1 LKKGF
6 QDLREFVAALE
17 AAGELVRVKQA
28 VSADLEI
35 TEIADRVSKSPDGGK
50 ALLFENVTG
59 HTMPVLI
66 NAFGSYRRMAMAMN
80 APDVEAAA
88 RRIAALLS
96 VKGVPGTLKG
106 KIDLLGE
113 LFDLSK
119 VPPRVVRSG
128 PCQEVVLEGDAVKL
142 SRIPVLKCWPK
153 DGGPFITLPLVI
165 TKDPETGERNVG
177 VYRMHVY
184 DDRSTGMHW
193 QTQKDG
199 ATHAIKSRRRRTK
212 LEVAVVIGCDPA
224 TVFAGVVP
232 LPYGL
237 DELLFSGFLRRS
249 PVELVRCKTIGLEV
263 PAASEIVL
271 EGTVDPD
278 DLREEGPFGDHTG
291 VYTPVELF
299 PVFRVRCITMRRD
312 PIYLTTIV
320 GKPPMEDYYMGKAI
334 ERTFLP
340 ILKKQVPE
348 LVDMNFP
355 MEGTFNNAVIVS
367 IEKNY
372 PHQAK
377 KVAHA
382 IWGLGQLS
390 FTKVVVVVDASVNV
404 HDVAAVALAVFNN
417 IDPKRDLFFVEGP
430 VDTLNHASPERD
442 FGSKVGIDA
451 TAKWKEEGYTRTWP
465 EEIRMDDATKK
476 RADAVMKDLGL
487 PQ

>member
-1 LKKGF
+1 
-6 QDLREFVAALE
+6 
-17 AAGELVRVKQA
+17 
-28 VSADLEI
+28 
-35 TEIADRVSKSPDGGK
+35 
-50 ALLFENVTG
+50 
-59 HTMPVLI
+59 
-66 NAFGSYRRMAMAMN
+66 
-80 APDVEAAA
+80 
-88 RRIAALLS
+88 
-96 VKGVPGTLKG
+96 
-106 KIDLLGE
+106 
-113 LFDLSK
+113 
-119 VPPRVVRSG
+119 
-128 PCQEVVLEGDAVKL
+128 
-142 SRIPVLKCWPK
+142 
-153 DGGPFITLPLVI
+153 
-165 TKDPETGERNVG
+165 
-177 VYRMHVY
+177 
-184 DDRSTGMHW
+184 
-193 QTQKDG
+193 
-199 ATHAIKSRRRRTK
+199 
-212 LEVAVVIGCDPA
+212 
-224 TVFAGVVP
+224 VP